1 MVRLSGAK
9 AMEPVGFAC
18 SAADFADIIDV
29 SGCMAADRP
38 LCATRAR

>member
-9 AMEPVGFAC
+9 AMEPVVAC

-38 LCATRAR
+38 L